1 VKPTPQRR
9 FGQNVCK
16 LRMAKA
22 LTQEKLAEK
31 ADISRRHLQRIESG
45 EKNPSVGIIAGL
57 RRALDC
63 SWNDLFAGF
72 P

>member
-1 VKPTPQRR
+1 MGR
-9 FGQNVCK
+9 
-16 LRMAKA
+16 A